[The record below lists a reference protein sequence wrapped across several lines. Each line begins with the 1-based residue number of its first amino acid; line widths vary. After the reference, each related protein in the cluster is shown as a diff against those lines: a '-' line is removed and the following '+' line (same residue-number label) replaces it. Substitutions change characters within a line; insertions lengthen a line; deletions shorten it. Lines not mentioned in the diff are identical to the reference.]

1 MGGVKESNNTNF
13 IKMKKREKSINA
25 GKPATKSNLVKELT
39 VEVVNERHNALA
51 RYIGIPCVVD
61 ADAVIEACAPSTEGR
76 MKETELYACYRVNL
90 QPFKGDFN
98 KVSFRAVTDGDDVA
112 FGCIID
118 KNGNVECVA
127 QAGEPAT
134 STVSL
139 PLTGNSKYLF
149 AAMPAYK
156 GKPQWKNVKV
166 ELYND
171 GLITEI
177 DGALKKL
184 QARIYHLERRL
195 EAVISGSIG
204 C

>member
-1 MGGVKESNNTNF
+1 
-13 IKMKKREKSINA
+13 MKKREKSINA

-112 FGCIID
+112 FGSIID